1 MTVAYIGLG
10 SNLGDRRKNILSAI
24 KMIGEILGTQVAKV
38 STIIET
44 VPVGGPPQGKFLN
57 AVAEIQTSLACRDLL
72 TGLQSIEGRLG
83 RVRGVLNGPRNID
96 LDILLFNDQTI
107 REKDLT
113 VPHPRIKERDFVLGP
128 LKEIAPFI
136 AAAISDENNK
146 KNKCLKERDKGFT
159 AKK

>member
-10 SNLGDRRKNILSAI
+10 SNLGGRRKNILSAI
-24 KMIGEILGTQVAKV
+24 KMIGAILGTRVTKV

-57 AVAEIQTSLACRDLL
+57 AVAEIQTNLACRDLL

-83 RVRGVLNGPRNID
+83 RVRGVLNGPRSID
-96 LDILLFNDQTI
+96 LDILFFNDQTI
-107 REKDLT
+107 HEKDLI

-128 LKEIAPFI
+128 LKEIAPVV
-136 AAAISDENNK
+136 AAKI
-146 KNKCLKERDKGFT
+146 
-159 AKK
+159 